1 MDDLAG
7 TGSHPDARPGPIVL
21 VGIAGLALGAGQ
33 PLTMSWLA
41 ETAPTGYRGTAMSL
55 RLMANRVGQV
65 ALPGAIGLVAA
76 GAGVTGVLGVTAA
89 GLVTAGVFLGN
100 TTVDPHEPEADQ

>member
-1 MDDLAG
+1 MPA
-7 TGSHPDARPGPIVL
+7 PGLIVL
-21 VGIAGLALGAGQ
+21 VGIAGLALGVGQ

-41 ETAPTGYRGTAMSL
+41 ETTPTGYRETAMSL

-76 GAGVTGVLGVTAA
+76 GAGVAGVLGVTAA
-89 GLVTAGVFLGN
+89 GLITAGVFLGN